1 VGSGGK
7 AAEKLG
13 IAADIFGK
21 VVGMPTEL
29 NPADSEVGPPNAED
43 MPPAVVGMPTEL
55 AAPANEVGTFAFE
68 AIEDKDN

>member
-1 VGSGGK
+1 V
-7 AAEKLG
+7 AEKLG

-21 VVGMPTEL
+21 VVGMPAEL

-43 MPPAVVGMPTEL
+43 IPPTVVGTPKEL
-55 AAPANEVGTFAFE
+55 AAPDNEVGTLAFE